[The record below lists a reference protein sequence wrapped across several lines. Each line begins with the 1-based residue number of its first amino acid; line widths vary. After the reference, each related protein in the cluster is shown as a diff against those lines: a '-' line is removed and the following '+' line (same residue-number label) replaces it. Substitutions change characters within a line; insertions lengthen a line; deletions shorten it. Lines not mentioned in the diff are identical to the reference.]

1 MARMPYFD
9 VNEVTG
15 TLGELVRG
23 RPPLNL
29 YRILPNAPET
39 AIGFLSLGRA
49 ILTKSAL
56 PATLRELAI
65 LRVGALCRATY
76 EIHQHRRVALA
87 AGLPQAKIEAVLRT
101 DSTEGLDSLEA
112 LVVAFTDAV
121 VREVKAP
128 EELYARL
135 AKALGDQQTM
145 ELLVTIGYY
154 MLVSRLLENLEVDI
168 ENPPIDHLEMPRD

>member
-1 MARMPYFD
+1 MPYFD

-15 TLGELVRG
+15 PLGELVRG

-76 EIHQHRRVALA
+76 EIHQHRRVARA
-87 AGLPQAKIEAVLRT
+87 AGLPEAKIEAALSLG
-101 DSTEGLDSLEA
+101 STEAFDSREA

-121 VREVKAP
+121 VRDVKASDD
-128 EELYARL
+128 LYEGV

-168 ENPPIDHLEMPRD
+168 ENPPFEHLEIRRD

>member
-15 TLGELVRG
+15 PLGELVRG

-39 AIGFLSLGRA
+39 AIGFLALGRA
-49 ILTKSAL
+49 ILAKSAL

-65 LRVGALCRATY
+65 LRVGALCKATY
-76 EIHQHRRVALA
+76 EIHQHRRVARA
-87 AGLPQAKIEAVLRT
+87 AGVPQAKIEAVLGPG
-101 DSTEGLDSLEA
+101 STEALDSREA

-121 VREVKAP
+121 VRDVKAP
-128 EELYARL
+128 EELYARV

-168 ENPPIDHLEMPRD
+168 ESPPLEHLEIPRD

>member
-15 TLGELVRG
+15 PLGELVRG

-76 EIHQHRRVALA
+76 EIHQHRRVARA
-87 AGLPQAKIEAVLRT
+87 AGLPQAKIDAVLRPH
-101 DSTEGLDSLEA
+101 STEGFDPLET

-121 VREVKAP
+121 VRDVKAP
-128 EELYARL
+128 EEHYARI
-135 AKALGDQQTM
+135 ANELGDQQTM

-168 ENPPIDHLEMPRD
+168 EIPPIEHLEMSRD